1 MGDSEVTILT
11 DPFESEST
19 VRFPRTITPDILV
32 LSHQDRSRF
41 NLEGA
46 LGTPFIVSDPGEY
59 EVKGAFVTGVQDPT
73 VETGTQERPVIY
85 RFLVEGISIAF
96 LGQLK
101 RKLTDREVEALE
113 NVDILLLPVG
123 GGDVMDSKLAGE
135 IITEVEPRMVIPM
148 YYDLPGLKMK
158 LAGVD
163 AFCKSVVCK
172 RQDMNKLK
180 ISKKDLPTEDM
191 LITVLERA

>member
-11 DPFESEST
+11 DPFESETT

-32 LSHQDRSRF
+32 LSHQDRSKF

-46 LGTPFIVSDPGEY
+46 LGTPFVVSDPGEF

-73 VETGTQERPVIY
+73 IETGTAQRPVIY

-135 IITEVEPRMVIPM
+135 IISEVEPRMVIPM
-148 YYDLPGLKMK
+148 YYDLPGLKIK

-163 AFCKSVVCK
+163 TFCKSVVCK

-180 ISKKDLPTEDM
+180 LSKKDLPTEDM